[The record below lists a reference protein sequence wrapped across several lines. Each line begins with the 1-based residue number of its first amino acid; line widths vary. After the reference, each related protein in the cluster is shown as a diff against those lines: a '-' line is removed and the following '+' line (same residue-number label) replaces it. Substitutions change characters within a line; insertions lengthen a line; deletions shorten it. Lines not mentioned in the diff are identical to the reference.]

1 MYVFTHVHTPYIDSW
16 VYIGLLRSRPTLT
29 SRLNAVLHYAI
40 KVDRRCI
47 NMCPYSL
54 YELNTQIGL
63 LRLRPTLT
71 SRLNAAICYAI
82 KVDRHIWLASIF
94 YTYSLINTYLYPP
107 KIPFSVSL
115 QEKIKTSK
123 LNDVKIP
130 TKGKCSIMNHSMHII

>member
-1 MYVFTHVHTPYIDSW
+1 MLQAIKLSSHNIEPLRLYKICMYLHTSILPIQIHGSIQGYYAR
-16 VYIGLLRSRPTLT
+16 VQRSRHALMRCYTTPLRWT
-29 SRLNAVLHYAI
+29 
-40 KVDRRCI
+40 DGCI
-47 NMCPYSL
+47 NMCPYPL

-115 QEKIKTSK
+115 QEK
-123 LNDVKIP
+123 
-130 TKGKCSIMNHSMHII
+130 